1 MISLLIYASNDS
13 FSIQPLFNFQP
24 SINLIYTV
32 GNLNYMDTVIVI
44 KLDFF
49 NQYFVWF
56 HAVFS
61 QYLFFNYTF
70 RQKTQ

>member
-44 KLDFF
+44 KLDFLINILNGF
-49 NQYFVWF
+49 MQCLASICFLIIL
-56 HAVFS
+56 S
-61 QYLFFNYTF
+61 G
-70 RQKTQ
+70 